1 MLPAD
6 VDRKRDLGDL
16 KPDLGRTQARFSLGW
31 AHLNQRSKP
40 MTHLIPTFTAITLST
55 TAAVAD
61 VAGYTPLVFDAPHHG
76 RDVLGA
82 VWFPA
87 KDDGRSFTFAENG
100 VFFGVDV
107 FEEASVS
114 DGSFPVVL
122 LSHGMGGNIRSL
134 AWLASAL
141 AERGAIVVSVNHP
154 NSTWG
159 DFDLKA
165 GMAHGT
171 RAKDLSVAL
180 DVLVRDPELSHHLD
194 LSRVMAAG
202 FSYGGWTALSLGG
215 VTGNHAGYIAH
226 CAEHGAA
233 SSHCNDLMSAEIQLA
248 DADPEIWNASYADP
262 RVTHVAAIDPGLT
275 WGLGADAVDGV
286 VSNITLIGLGDAAD
300 RMRATDYEA
309 SGFAARLPDAT
320 AITLAPAM
328 HFSALPLCKPMGAA
342 ILAEEGDDPVCTD
355 PDGTD
360 RAAIHAAIIAQL
372 AGDLGL

>member
-1 MLPAD
+1 
-6 VDRKRDLGDL
+6 
-16 KPDLGRTQARFSLGW
+16 
-31 AHLNQRSKP
+31 
-40 MTHLIPTFTAITLST
+40 MTHDPIITLTALSLAAST
-55 TAAVAD
+55 AHAD
-61 VAGYTPLVFDAPHHG
+61 LAGYTPLVFDAPHHG

-82 VWFPA
+82 LWYPA
-87 KDDGRSFTFAENG
+87 QDDGRTFTFAENG
-100 VFFGVDV
+100 VFHGVEV
-107 FEEASVS
+107 TEEASVQ
-114 DGSFPVVL
+114 DGTFPVVL

-134 AWLASAL
+134 AWLASSL

-165 GMAHGT
+165 GMEHGT
-171 RAKDLSVAL
+171 RAQDLSVAL
-180 DVLVRDPELSHHLD
+180 DVLATDRQFGDHLD

-215 VTGNHAGYIAH
+215 VTGDHAGYIAH
-226 CAEHGAA
+226 CAEHGEA
-233 SSHCNDLMSAEIQLA
+233 SPHCDELMSAEIQLA
-248 DADPEIWNASYADP
+248 DADPELWNASYADP

-355 PDGTD
+355 PEGTD

>member
-1 MLPAD
+1 M
-6 VDRKRDLGDL
+6 K
-16 KPDLGRTQARFSLGW
+16 
-31 AHLNQRSKP
+31 HL
-40 MTHLIPTFTAITLST
+40 MTSFTALTLSA
-55 TAAVAD
+55 TAAAAD

-82 VWFPA
+82 VWYPA
-87 KDDGRSFTFAENG
+87 QDDGRRFTFAENG
-100 VFFGVDV
+100 VFHGVEV

-114 DGSFPVVL
+114 EGTFPVVL

-134 AWLASAL
+134 AWLSAAL
-141 AERGAIVVSVNHP
+141 AERGAVVVSVNHP

-165 GMAHGT
+165 GMVHGT
-171 RAKDLSVAL
+171 RAKDLSIAL
-180 DVLVRDPELSHHLD
+180 DVLATDPQFGDHLD

-215 VTGNHAGYIAH
+215 VIGDHAGYIAH

-233 SSHCNDLMSAEIQLA
+233 SSHCDDLMSAEIQVG
-248 DADPEIWNASYADP
+248 DADPEVWNASYADG
-262 RVTHVAAIDPGLT
+262 RVTHVVAIDPGLT
-275 WGLGADAVDGV
+275 WGLGADAVEGV
-286 VSNITLIGLGDAAD
+286 ISDITLIGLGDAAD
-300 RMRATDYEA
+300 RMLATDYDA
-309 SGFAARLPDAT
+309 SGFAALLPDAT
-320 AITLAPAM
+320 AMTLAPAM

-355 PDGTD
+355 PEGTD